1 MEQCI
6 FYLEFAGSSGIR
18 SRAPMILFRPFGSG
32 GSGAKLCSVS
42 TSSDILIHG
51 EVRRR
56 EYHEVQIGGLA
67 NWDLSL
73 RAVEGLAWC
82 SGLRSSGMQ
91 VGAATQVKFRVLPF
105 RVKIQGLALT
115 GCAWQ

>member
-1 MEQCI
+1 M
-6 FYLEFAGSSGIR
+6 F
-18 SRAPMILFRPFGSG
+18 LFLPFGSG
-32 GSGAKLCSVS
+32 GSGAKLCSVL
-42 TSSDILIHG
+42 TPSDILVHG

-56 EYHEVQIGGLA
+56 EYYEGRIRGLA
-67 NWDLSL
+67 NGELSL

-91 VGAATQVKFRVLPF
+91 VAAATQVKFRVLPF